1 MQPGEFPKST
11 IELVKT
17 FAAQS
22 VLAIQNARLF
32 SEIEVKSR
40 QLAAARDAADEANR
54 TKSSF
59 LANMSHELRTPL
71 NAIIGLTDMLV
82 SNAVRFGTRKRSNR
96 SAA

>member
-40 QLAAARDAADEANR
+40 QLATARDAADEANR

-59 LANMSHELRTPL
+59 LANMCTSCARH
-71 NAIIGLTDMLV
+71 
-82 SNAVRFGTRKRSNR
+82 
-96 SAA
+96 

>member
-1 MQPGEFPKST
+1 MLQ
-11 IELVKT
+11 T

-40 QLAAARDAADEANR
+40 ELAAARDAADEANR

-59 LANMSHELRTPL
+59 LANMTHELRTPL
-71 NAIIGLTDMLV
+71 NAIIGYSEILQEDAADKDDKASRSTTCRR
-82 SNAVRFGTRKRSNR
+82 SRAPAGTCWG
-96 SAA
+96 